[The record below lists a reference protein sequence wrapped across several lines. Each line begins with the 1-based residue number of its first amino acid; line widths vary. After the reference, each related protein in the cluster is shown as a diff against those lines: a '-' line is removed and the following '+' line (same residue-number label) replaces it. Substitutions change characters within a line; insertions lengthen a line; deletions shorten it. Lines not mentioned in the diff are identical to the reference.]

1 MARWNKLNEEEYYF
15 SQKTLPPH
23 EIKSAKNTEP
33 IRYDINNYIENDDI
47 TIDDFYEQVTTLIN
61 GFQRTHQ
68 GTYLLEI
75 AKIFF
80 LIFKAEEHYY
90 KDECQNCYVFG
101 VSAIRFA
108 LLALFFDDDSNE
120 INNFLT
126 EIGKQFCSQYDF
138 QRVYKREAE
147 FITEQ
152 IQRIPPEEFVK
163 TIF

>member
-68 GTYLLEI
+68 GTYLLFLYLKQKNTTI
-75 AKIFF
+75 RMSAKIVM
-80 LIFKAEEHYY
+80 Y
-90 KDECQNCYVFG
+90 
-101 VSAIRFA
+101 
-108 LLALFFDDDSNE
+108 LA
-120 INNFLT
+120 
-126 EIGKQFCSQYDF
+126 
-138 QRVYKREAE
+138 
-147 FITEQ
+147 
-152 IQRIPPEEFVK
+152 
-163 TIF
+163 